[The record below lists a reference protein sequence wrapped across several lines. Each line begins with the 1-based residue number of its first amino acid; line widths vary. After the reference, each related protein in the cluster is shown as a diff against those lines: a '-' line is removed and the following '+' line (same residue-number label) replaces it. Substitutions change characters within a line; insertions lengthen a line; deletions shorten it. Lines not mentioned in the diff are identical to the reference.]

1 MKTFAEKVISFYSGL
16 DFKGTLPPGVTL
28 MNPYTSG
35 SPIFETVV
43 KFYQKFY
50 NDCRKRNL
58 ILGIN
63 PGRHGAGVTG
73 IPFTDT
79 SRLKEKCGLTI
90 PGIKTHEPSSAF
102 IYEMIDHYGGPARFY
117 NDFYIG
123 AVSPLG
129 FTIQK
134 PGGKEVNYNYYD
146 SKALKDSVLSFAI
159 DSLKKQISFGIE
171 KNICFCLGIGKNFRF
186 LSGLNSEYHFF
197 NKIEPLEHPR
207 FIMQYRA
214 KQKHFYIETYV
225 EKLRESKSGNV

>member
-28 MNPYTSG
+28 MNPYISG
-35 SPIFETVV
+35 SPVFETVV

-90 PGIKTHEPSSAF
+90 PGIKTHEPSSVF
-102 IYEMIDHYGGPARFY
+102 VYEMIDYYGGPGRFY

-134 PGGKEVNYNYYD
+134 PGGKEVNFNYYD
-146 SKALKDSVLSFAI
+146 SKALKDSVLGFAI

-171 KNICFCLGIGKNFRF
+171 KNICFCLGTGKNFRF
-186 LSGLNSEYHFF
+186 LSELNSEYHFF

-225 EKLRESKSGNV
+225 EKLRGSKSGNV